1 MTPQQWHA
9 AVTIRR
15 WNAQPSD
22 DQLAEITRVL
32 PGYGIIVD
40 TGVDRVRLEMTIEA
54 STVRQAADAAV
65 RAARTAHSQA
75 ISSAP
80 EVTAL
85 RVITAEDHERE
96 ISRPHPMSLVGNA
109 EIARILNVS
118 RQRVEQ
124 LARENEA
131 FPAPVARLA
140 AGPVYTRGSIDAF
153 NTGWQRK
160 PGRPKTT

>member
-15 WNAQPSD
+15 WSAQPTD
-22 DQLAEITRVL
+22 DQLDEITRVL

-54 STVRQAADAAV
+54 TTVRQAADAAV

-75 ISSAP
+75 IGSAP

-96 ISRPHPMSLVGNA
+96 
-109 EIARILNVS
+109 
-118 RQRVEQ
+118 
-124 LARENEA
+124 NEA
-131 FPAPVARLA
+131 FPDPVARLA

-153 NTGWQRK
+153 DAGWQRK

>member
-15 WNAQPSD
+15 WSAQPTD

-40 TGVDRVRLEMTIEA
+40 TGVDRVHLEMTIEA
-54 STVRQAADAAV
+54 TTVRQAADAAV
-65 RAARTAHSQA
+65 RAARTAHNQA
-75 ISSAP
+75 IGSAP

-118 RQRVEQ
+118 RQRVDQ

-131 FPAPVARLA
+131 FPDPVARLA

-153 NTGWQRK
+153 DAGWQRK